1 MKSHDGSQTNAWL
14 RRIVARPLAT
24 AVLALACLLVGMPAA
39 VASAAPAAPVISG
52 PARIQFS
59 ADPDGFV
66 STLTW
71 DAVPGAVEY
80 RVYHAE
86 TNYYVG
92 SVTEPSCEIFG
103 MEGFTYHHY
112 VVAVDSAG
120 ATSPPSNQA
129 DILTS
134 APVPPA
140 GPAGFDV
147 IPLTI
152 FGVQTSSA
160 PLGDLPVKIPYDS
173 RWVTGDPAT
182 LRMMHYNGTSWVDV
196 TTSVDT
202 ANSFVYGKASADSVF
217 AVMQP
222 NGSVVPPGG
231 VEPTVSAPPPVS
243 IEPTSAVKPVPVT
256 PPVFEPV
263 WRLYNKSNG
272 THFYTAS
279 EAEKNS
285 VVAEQSQTYSVD
297 GVAYQVNVASAANS
311 APLFRFYN
319 KKNGSHFYTS
329 SVAEKNNLIASLSAT
344 YSFDGPAYG
353 VSLTAPAGSTTVWRF
368 FNKKNGAHFYTA
380 SEAEKASVMAT
391 LAGTYTLEGP
401 AFYLAP

>member
-1 MKSHDGSQTNAWL
+1 MTSHDGSQMDAWL

-24 AVLALACLLVGMPAA
+24 AVLALACLLVGMPSA

-52 PARIQFS
+52 PTRIQFS

-66 STLTW
+66 SYLTW

-92 SVTEPSCEIFG
+92 SVTEPSCQIFG
-103 MEGFTYHHY
+103 MQGFTYHDY

-120 ATSPPSNQA
+120 ATSTPSNQA
-129 DILTS
+129 DILTT

-140 GPAGFDV
+140 APAGFDV
-147 IPLTI
+147 IPLTV

-160 PLGDLPVKIPYDS
+160 PVGDIPVKIPYDS
-173 RWVTGDPAT
+173 RWVTGDPTA

-202 ANSFVYGKASADSVF
+202 ASSFVYGKAPADSVF
-217 AVMQP
+217 AIMQA

-231 VEPTVSAPPPVS
+231 IEPTSPVPPPVS
-243 IEPTSAVKPVPVT
+243 VEPPTGVKPLPVT

-263 WRLYNKSNG
+263 LRLYNKRNG
-272 THFYTAS
+272 SHFYTAS
-279 EAEKNS
+279 DAEKS
-285 VVAEQSQTYSVD
+285 RVVAALPQTYSLD
-297 GVAYQVNVASAANS
+297 GVAYQINVASAANN

-329 SVAEKNNLIASLSAT
+329 SVAEKNNLIANLSAT
-344 YSFDGPAYG
+344 YSFDGPAYN
-353 VSLTAPAGSTTVWRF
+353 VSLTPTTVSTTVWRF

-380 SEAEKASVMAT
+380 SDAEKASVMAT